1 MNLTLVAMML
11 TWKTLLRLFI
21 KYLLSYG
28 VFMFRTT
35 IEGALV
41 NEHNL
46 SFSLEFLKRTTK
58 SHDFEE
64 FLTLLNLYVK
74 ADQFNIM
81 RLVYNGKTDLLKNY
95 KGKDDVKNGLNEKDI
110 LIIEK
115 VMVGKKTS
123 GWVSEYIDLF
133 FSGLLPDD
141 IDKSPRGMKQ
151 YFESNPEER
160 TAFTKKF
167 EFNFPEL
174 YELLMRICVII
185 G

>member
-1 MNLTLVAMML
+1 M
-11 TWKTLLRLFI
+11 KT
-21 KYLLSYG
+21 
-28 VFMFRTT
+28 
-35 IEGALV
+35 
-41 NEHNL
+41 
-46 SFSLEFLKRTTK
+46 
-58 SHDFEE
+58 
-64 FLTLLNLYVK
+64 
-74 ADQFNIM
+74 DQFNMM

-95 KGKDDVKNGLNEKDI
+95 KGSDGVKKGLDEKDA

-123 GWVSEYIDLF
+123 GWVSEYIDFF
-133 FSGLLPDD
+133 FSKMIPED